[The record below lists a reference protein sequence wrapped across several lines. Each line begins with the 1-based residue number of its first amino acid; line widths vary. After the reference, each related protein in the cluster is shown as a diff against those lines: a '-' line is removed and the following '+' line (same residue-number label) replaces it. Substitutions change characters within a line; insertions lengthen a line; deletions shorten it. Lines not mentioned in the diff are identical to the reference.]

1 MQVQIEG
8 ALRLRSKL
16 SLLCRHRH
24 PQWAV
29 LQLAIALQPSASP
42 PGPALLRPP
51 PTTIA
56 PASGPPCSASHRAV
70 SASLRRC
77 SSHGASGCGDGREEN
92 GKGDAGGVPREV

>member
-29 LQLAIALQPSASP
+29 LQLAHVLQRPYLLITV
-42 PGPALLRPP
+42 PGRRSSVSLGRQWL
-51 PTTIA
+51 
-56 PASGPPCSASHRAV
+56 GEAV
-70 SASLRRC
+70 ACYRT
-77 SSHGASGCGDGREEN
+77 A
-92 GKGDAGGVPREV
+92 GKEGGGGW